1 MSKQPRYCEQC
12 GRRMANAQAKG
23 ETKCYA
29 CQTPVIRKYQTD
41 CGGGSWSDR
50 ADYMRGWRD
59 RTRARRMAE

>member
-12 GRRMANAQAKG
+12 GRRMAQAQNKD

-29 CQTPVIRKYQTD
+29 CQTPVIRKYQSY
-41 CGGGSWSDR
+41 GEAGSGDR
-50 ADYMRGWRD
+50 AEYMRGWRD